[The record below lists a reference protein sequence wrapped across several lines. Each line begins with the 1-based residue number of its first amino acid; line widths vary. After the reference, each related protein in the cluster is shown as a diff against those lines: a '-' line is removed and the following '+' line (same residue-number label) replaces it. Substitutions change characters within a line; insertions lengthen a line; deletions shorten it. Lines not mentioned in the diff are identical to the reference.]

1 MKDTIFRAVIG
12 MGIASASLMGVSGTA
27 AYAQAVSQAELNEFA
42 DLSFKSNKTAGERL
56 RYDILRAKIKANPPI
71 EALESEDEVDIA
83 STQSLKLPYLEVA
96 PDFGITR
103 LSAGIRY
110 KDTFYSGQSD
120 KADASGTAARVGLD
134 VRLNIPINDNL
145 EVFVGGWSFAN
156 FGGNTGLHNEEE
168 EELNLGGSGGH
179 YGILGFSVNN
189 LITAYA
195 GLSLPFYEHFCE
207 CFGPVQFSLN
217 PYIGAR
223 IGTIDLDLDYQN
235 GNGSDRASEKETY
248 IAPLGGIEI
257 KARSARVFDSHFSLA
272 AAIGYQFQGG
282 ADATIKGQDSTINP
296 ETGTFDFEIENQ
308 QHFYGSIRAGFNF

>member
-71 EALESEDEVDIA
+71 EALENEDEVDIA

-110 KDTFYSGQSD
+110 KDTFYTEAD
-120 KADASGTAARVGLD
+120 KADVSGTAARVGID
-134 VRLNIPINDNL
+134 VRYNVPINDNL

-156 FGGNTGLHNEEE
+156 FGGNAGLHNQEE
-168 EELNLGGSGGH
+168 EELVTTDGGTSHFGVLG
-179 YGILGFSVNN
+179 YSVNN
-189 LITAYA
+189 YFTAYT
-195 GLSLPFYEHFCE
+195 GVSVPIGEHFCD
-207 CFGPVQFSLN
+207 CFGPTQISLNGYVGARLGQIDLELDYTNNGGAGNDKASETKTYLSPLVGAEIKLRSGRLFGSGFSL
-217 PYIGAR
+217 GAA
-223 IGTIDLDLDYQN
+223 L
-235 GNGSDRASEKETY
+235 
-248 IAPLGGIEI
+248 
-257 KARSARVFDSHFSLA
+257 
-272 AAIGYQFQGG
+272 GYQYQAGTE
-282 ADATIKGQDSTINP
+282 ATIKGEASGQ
-296 ETGTFDFEIENQ
+296 TGTFDFDIESQ
-308 QHFYGSIRAGFNF
+308 QHIYGSLRLVRPF